1 MLYLATIQKKTRFFR
16 GATTELKLLAC
27 KRGENNWIPVPREE
41 IIPAQEANQF
51 NAGVL
56 VLVDLS
62 ANKRVLRVQEATS
75 SLVRILQTFSRM
87 QEKWEAKEREKESW
101 QQGLVYQA
109 AELNRRSME
118 LKVQQRRL
126 ETQRQEIQKA
136 RREIE
141 QMRQAIEFEQR
152 KSLPNSSYSAS
163 EGQHRSNRRFAH
175 PSSSSP
181 LLEGATIV
189 ENKFANNDL
198 TSELDLSTFVL
209 ENYSVSRQY

>member
-1 MLYLATIQKKTRFFR
+1 MLYLATVQKKTRFLC

-27 KRGENNWIPVPREE
+27 KRGENNWIPVLREE
-41 IIPAQEANQF
+41 IIPAEEANQF

-62 ANKRVLRVQEATS
+62 ANKRVQRVQEATS

-136 RREIE
+136 RQEIE
-141 QMRQAIEFEQR
+141 RLRQAIEDEPK
-152 KSLPNSSYSAS
+152 KSLAHSSYSAL
-163 EGQHRSNRRFAH
+163 EGKHRSTRCFVHPPNSSEQLEEAAVARDKFAH
-175 PSSSSP
+175 
-181 LLEGATIV
+181 
-189 ENKFANNDL
+189 NDL
-198 TSELDLSTFVL
+198 TSELDMSTFVL

>member
-1 MLYLATIQKKTRFFR
+1 MLYLATVQKKTRFLR

-27 KRGENNWIPVPREE
+27 KRGENNWTPVSREE
-41 IIPAQEANQF
+41 VIPTEEANQF

-56 VLVDLS
+56 VLVELT
-62 ANKRVLRVQEATS
+62 ANKRVQRVQEATS

-136 RREIE
+136 RQEIE
-141 QMRQAIEFEQR
+141 QMRQALEDEPK
-152 KSLPNSSYSAS
+152 KSLASTRRFVNPPNSFP
-163 EGQHRSNRRFAH
+163 Q
-175 PSSSSP
+175 
-181 LLEGATIV
+181 LEEAAV
-189 ENKFANNDL
+189 ARNKFAHYDV
-198 TSELDLSTFVL
+198 TSELDMSTFVL